1 MGIAYLVCN
10 FFIFILC
17 LLVISLQKF
26 YSFGGYFFLCLN
38 FEAMIF
44 FFFLGIEE
52 SKCIWVR
59 IINFYCFGFLINL
72 RVGI

>member
-10 FFIFILC
+10 FFIFILW

-44 FFFLGIEE
+44 YFFYFLRDWE
-52 SKCIWVR
+52 KQV
-59 IINFYCFGFLINL
+59 YLDKDY
-72 RVGI
+72 